1 LYDFVQHLG
10 FPLKGGNKIENR
22 LWHKSYGP
30 GVPKSLDYE
39 RTTISEALTRSA
51 KNFPNHIALNYMGK
65 KITYAELDRLV
76 NSFARSLQDIG
87 IQEGDKVG
95 VCLPNIPQ
103 VIIANLAIFRI
114 GAVTV
119 QNNPLYTERELAYQL
134 NDSDARIVITLAL
147 LIPRMEKI
155 KPETK
160 IEKIVGCHV
169 HTYLPFPKKQLFPF
183 IKKDM
188 YKKIVPTKDIK
199 VFNDLIGHY
208 SSAPVK
214 DCSKWD
220 EPGALLY
227 TGGTTGFSK
236 GVMLSHSNLSCNV
249 QQLDAW
255 FSDLRPGEDK
265 LVGNLPVFHSAGFTG
280 IQNFIIWQ
288 ALENILVPRPE
299 PNIHIEI
306 LKKYRPTI
314 LPGVPTIYIGLLANP
329 DFGKLDLSF
338 IKGFFSGAAPLAS
351 DTIRDLKDCT
361 GAMMCEAYGLTE
373 TAPFVT
379 VNPWGG
385 TVKPGTVG
393 VPLPDTDIRIVDVN
407 DIEKELPLGEV
418 GEIVIK
424 GPQIMMGYYK
434 NPEETAKVIKDGW
447 VYSGDIGC
455 FDEDGYLKIV
465 DRKKDMIIAG
475 GYNIYPVELDGV
487 LFDHPKILEAC
498 TLGVPDG
505 YRGETVKAFVVVK
518 KGETL
523 TEGEIITYCREN
535 LAPYKVPK
543 LIEFIDELPKS
554 AVGKVLRRK
563 LKEMEEARCVK
574 NIA

>member
-1 LYDFVQHLG
+1 MED
-10 FPLKGGNKIENR
+10 K
-22 LWHKSYGP
+22 LWHKSYAP
-30 GVPKSLDYE
+30 NVPKSLDYE
-39 RTTISEALTRSA
+39 KVTISEALTRSA
-51 KNFPNHIALNYMGK
+51 KNFPSHTALNYMGK

-76 NSFARSLQDIG
+76 NSFARALQDLG

-103 VIIANLAIFRI
+103 VIISNLAIFRT
-114 GAVTV
+114 GAVAV

-134 NDSDARIVITLAL
+134 NDSDARIVITLAM

-160 IEKIVGCHV
+160 IEKIIGCHV

-183 IKKDM
+183 VKKDM
-188 YKKIVPTKDIK
+188 YRKVVPTYGTK
-199 VFNDLIGHY
+199 VFKDLIGNY
-208 SSAPVK
+208 SDAPVE

-220 EPGALLY
+220 ELGALLY
-227 TGGTTGFSK
+227 TGGTTGVSK
-236 GVMLSHSNLSCNV
+236 GVMLSHANLSCNV
-249 QQLDAW
+249 QQTVAW
-255 FSDLRPGEDK
+255 FSDLKPGEEK
-265 LVGNLPVFHSAGFTG
+265 TVGNFPVFHIAGFTVT
-280 IQNFIIWQ
+280 QNFPIWQ
-288 ALENILVPRPE
+288 AWEDILVPRPE
-299 PNIHIEI
+299 PKINIEI
-306 LKKYRPTI
+306 LKKYKPTI
-314 LPGVPTIYIGLLANP
+314 LPGVPTIYIGLLADP
-329 DFGKLDLSF
+329 DFRKLDLSF
-338 IKGFFSGAAPLAS
+338 IKGFFSGAAPLAA

-385 TVKPGTVG
+385 TIKPGTVG
-393 VPLPDTDIRIVDVN
+393 LPMPDTDIKIVDVN
-407 DIEKELPLGEV
+407 DMEKKEIPIGEV

-424 GPQIMMGYYK
+424 GPQIMTGYYK
-434 NPEETAKVIKDGW
+434 NPEETAKVLKDGW
-447 VYSGDIGC
+447 LYSGDMGC
-455 FDEDGYLKIV
+455 FDEDGYLKII
-465 DRKKDMIIAG
+465 DRKKDLIIAG

-498 TLGVPDG
+498 TIGIHDD

-523 TEGEIITYCREN
+523 SEEEVITYCRKN

-543 LIEFIDELPKS
+543 IIEFIDELPKS

-563 LKEMEEARCVK
+563 LKEMEEAKSVK
-574 NIA
+574 K

>member
-1 LYDFVQHLG
+1 MEDKF
-10 FPLKGGNKIENR
+10 
-22 LWHKSYGP
+22 WHKSYAP
-30 GVPKSLDYE
+30 GVPKSLEYE
-39 RTTISEALTRSA
+39 KMTISEALTRSA
-51 KNFPNHIALNYMGK
+51 KNFKNHTALNYMGK

-76 NSFARSLQDIG
+76 NSFARALQDLG
-87 IQEGDKVG
+87 IQKGDKVG

-147 LIPRMEKI
+147 LISRMEKI
-155 KPETK
+155 QPETK
-160 IEKIVGCHV
+160 IEKIIGCHV
-169 HTYLPFPKKQLFPF
+169 NTYLPFPKKQLFPF

-188 YKKIVPTKDIK
+188 YPKVVPTKDIK
-199 VFNDLIGHY
+199 IFKDLIGHY
-208 SSAPVK
+208 SSTPLV
-214 DCSKWD
+214 DCSEWD
-220 EPGALLY
+220 ELGALLY
-227 TGGTTGFSK
+227 TGGTTGISK
-236 GVMLSHSNLSCNV
+236 GVMLSHANLSCNV
-249 QQLDAW
+249 QQFVAW
-255 FSDLRPGEDK
+255 FSDLKAGEEK
-265 LVGNLPVFHSAGFTG
+265 IVGNLPVFHIAGFTA

-288 ALENILVPRPE
+288 AWEDILVPRPE
-299 PNIHIEI
+299 PKIHIEI

-314 LPGVPTIYIGLLANP
+314 LPGVPTIYIGLLADA
-329 DFGKLDLSF
+329 DFRKLDLSF
-338 IKGFFSGAAPLAS
+338 IKGFFSGAAPLAA

-373 TAPFVT
+373 TAPYVT
-379 VNPWGG
+379 VTPWGG
-385 TVKPGTVG
+385 TNKPGTVG
-393 VPLPDTDIRIVDVN
+393 VPMPDTDIRIVDVSVPK
-407 DIEKELPLGEV
+407 KELPLGKI

-434 NPEETAKVIKDGW
+434 NQEETEKVFKDGW
-447 VYSGDIGC
+447 LYSGDIGC

-465 DRKKDMIIAG
+465 DRKKDLIIAG

-487 LFDHPKILEAC
+487 LFDHPKILEVC
-498 TLGVPDG
+498 TIGIHDD

-518 KGETL
+518 EGETL
-523 TEGEIITYCREN
+523 TEEEVITYCREN

-543 LIEFIDELPKS
+543 IIEFIDELPKS

-563 LKEMEEARCVK
+563 LKEMEETKGVRKKEVA
-574 NIA
+574 

>member
-1 LYDFVQHLG
+1 MED
-10 FPLKGGNKIENR
+10 K
-22 LWHKSYGP
+22 LWHKSYAP

-39 RTTISEALTRSA
+39 RTTISEALTKSA
-51 KNFPNHIALNYMGK
+51 ENYPNHTALNYMGK

-76 NSFARSLQDIG
+76 NSFARALKDLG

-103 VIIANLAIFRI
+103 VIISNLAIFRA

-119 QNNPLYTERELAYQL
+119 QNNPLYTERELTYQL
-134 NDSDARIVITLAL
+134 NDSDARIVITLAM

-160 IEKIVGCHV
+160 IEKIIGCHV
-169 HTYLPFPKKQLFPF
+169 NTYLPFPKKQLFPF
-183 IKKDM
+183 VKKDM
-188 YKKIVPTKDIK
+188 YRKVVPTKDIK
-199 VFNDLIGHY
+199 VFKDLIGHY

-214 DCSKWD
+214 ECSKWD
-220 EPGALLY
+220 ELGALLY
-227 TGGTTGFSK
+227 TGGTTGLSK
-236 GVMLSHSNLSCNV
+236 GVMLSHANLSCNV
-249 QQLDAW
+249 QQTAAW
-255 FSDLRPGEDK
+255 FFDLKPGEEK
-265 LVGNLPVFHSAGFTG
+265 TVGNFPVFHIAGFTA

-288 ALENILVPRPE
+288 AWEDILVPRPE
-299 PNIHIEI
+299 PKINIEI

-314 LPGVPTIYIGLLANP
+314 LPGVPTIYIGLLADP
-329 DFGKLDLSF
+329 DFRKLDLSF
-338 IKGFFSGAAPLAS
+338 IKGFFSGAAPLAA

-373 TAPFVT
+373 TSPFVT
-379 VNPWGG
+379 ITPWGG
-385 TVKPGTVG
+385 INKPGTVG
-393 VPLPDTDIRIVDVN
+393 VPVSDTDIRIIDVN
-407 DIEKELPLGEV
+407 DPEKELPIGEV

-434 NPEETAKVIKDGW
+434 NPEETAKVLKDGW
-447 VYSGDIGC
+447 FYSGDMGC
-455 FDEDGYLKIV
+455 FDEDGFLKIV
-465 DRKKDMIIAG
+465 DRKKDLIIAG

-498 TLGVPDG
+498 TIGVNDD

-523 TEGEIITYCREN
+523 TEEEVITYCREN

-543 LIEFIDELPKS
+543 IIAFIDELPKS

-563 LKEMEEARCVK
+563 LKEMEEAKGTRK
-574 NIA
+574 KEIG

>member
-1 LYDFVQHLG
+1 MGD
-10 FPLKGGNKIENR
+10 K
-22 LWHKSYGP
+22 LWYKSYAP

-51 KNFPNHIALNYMGK
+51 ENYPNHTALNYMGK

-76 NSFARSLQDIG
+76 NSFARALQDLG

-119 QNNPLYTERELAYQL
+119 QNNPLYTERELAHQL
-134 NDSDARIVITLAL
+134 NDSDAKIVITLAL
-147 LIPRMEKI
+147 LIPRMENI

-160 IEKIVGCHV
+160 IEKIIGCHV
-169 HTYLPFPKKQLFPF
+169 NTYLPFPKKQLFPF
-183 IKKDM
+183 VKKDM
-188 YKKIVPTKDIK
+188 YCKVVPTKDVK
-199 VFNDLIGHY
+199 VFKDLIGHY

-214 DCSKWD
+214 ECGKWD
-220 EPGALLY
+220 EPGAILY
-227 TGGTTGFSK
+227 TGGTTGISK
-236 GVMLSHSNLSCNV
+236 GVMLSHANLSCNV
-249 QQLDAW
+249 QQTVAW
-255 FSDLRPGEDK
+255 FSDLKPGEEK
-265 LVGNLPVFHSAGFTG
+265 VVGNFPVFHIAGFTA

-288 ALENILVPRPE
+288 AWENILVPRPE
-299 PNIHIEI
+299 PKINIEI

-314 LPGVPTIYIGLLANP
+314 LPGVPTIYIGLLADP
-329 DFGKLDLSF
+329 DFRKLDLSF
-338 IKGFFSGAAPLAS
+338 IKGFFSGAAPLAA
-351 DTIRDLKDCT
+351 DTIKDLKDCT

-385 TVKPGTVG
+385 TIKPGTVG
-393 VPLPDTDIRIVDVN
+393 IPMSDTDIRIVDVN
-407 DIEKELPLGEV
+407 DPEKELPIGEV

-434 NPEETAKVIKDGW
+434 NPEETAKVLKDGW
-447 VYSGDIGC
+447 FYSGDMGC

-487 LFDHPKILEAC
+487 LFGHPKILEAC
-498 TLGVPDG
+498 TIGVRDA

-523 TEGEIITYCREN
+523 TEEEVITYCRKN

-543 LIEFIDELPKS
+543 IIEFIDELPKS
-554 AVGKVLRRK
+554 AVGKVLRGK
-563 LKEMEEARCVK
+563 LKEMNFRDVL
-574 NIA
+574 NFLSLFPLI

>member
-1 LYDFVQHLG
+1 MED
-10 FPLKGGNKIENR
+10 K
-22 LWHKSYGP
+22 LWHKSYAP

-51 KNFPNHIALNYMGK
+51 KNFPNHTALNYMGK

-76 NSFARSLQDIG
+76 NSFARALQDLG

-134 NDSDARIVITLAL
+134 NDSDARIIITLAP
-147 LIPRMEKI
+147 LISRMENI
-155 KPETK
+155 KPETQ
-160 IEKIVGCHV
+160 IEKIIVCHV
-169 HTYLPFPKKQLFPF
+169 NTYLPFPKKQLFPF
-183 IKKDM
+183 VKKDM
-188 YKKIVPTKDIK
+188 YCKVVPTKDVT
-199 VFNDLIGHY
+199 VFKDLIDRY
-208 SSAPVK
+208 SSSPVE

-220 EPGALLY
+220 ELGALIY
-227 TGGTTGFSK
+227 TGGTTGLSK
-236 GVMLSHSNLSCNV
+236 GVMLSHANLSCNV
-249 QQLDAW
+249 QQFVAW
-255 FSDLRPGEDK
+255 FFDLKPGEDK
-265 LVGNLPVFHSAGFTG
+265 LVGNLPIFHSAGFTG
-280 IQNFIIWQ
+280 VQNYIIWQ

-299 PNIHIEI
+299 PKIHIEI
-306 LKKYRPTI
+306 LKKYKPTI
-314 LPGVPTIYIGLLANP
+314 LPGVPTIYIGLLADP

-338 IKGFFSGAAPLAS
+338 IKGFFSGAAPLAA
-351 DTIRDLKDCT
+351 DTFRDLKDCT

-379 VNPWGG
+379 VNPWRG

-393 VPLPDTDIRIVDVN
+393 IPLPDTDIRIVDVN
-407 DIEKELPLGEV
+407 DMEKELPLGDV

-424 GPQIMMGYYK
+424 GPQVMMGYYK
-434 NPEETAKVIKDGW
+434 NPEETAEVLKDGW
-447 VYSGDIGC
+447 VYSGDMGC
-455 FDEDGYLKIV
+455 LDEDGYLKIV
-465 DRKKDMIIAG
+465 DRKKDTIIAG

-487 LFDHPKILEAC
+487 LFDHPKILEAA
-498 TLGVPDG
+498 TIGVRDD

-518 KGETL
+518 EKETL
-523 TEGEIITYCREN
+523 TEEDVITYCREY

-543 LIEFIDELPKS
+543 SIEFVDELPKS

-563 LKEMEEARCVK
+563 LKEMEEAKGVRK
-574 NIA
+574 TDL